1 VLMDIHMPEMDG
13 IEAAQQIRALY
24 PQGTEAPG
32 GRPPIVALTANA
44 LVEDRAAYLQAGM
57 DDYLAK
63 PFEKDDLI
71 ALIARWRKGAKT
83 GATGLGA
90 A

>member
-1 VLMDIHMPEMDG
+1 V
-13 IEAAQQIRALY
+13 
-24 PQGTEAPG
+24 
-32 GRPPIVALTANA
+32 GRPPIVAVTANA
-44 LVEDRAAYLQAGM
+44 FPEDRSAYLQAGM

-71 ALIARWRKGAKT
+71 ALIARWWKGAKT
-83 GATGLGA
+83 GAAGRGA